1 MEESDKQNHTNKAK
15 KDKKKTRNEVREKI
29 FKCTGYEDC
38 NMAFNR
44 AEHLARHIRKHTGEK
59 PFQCHICFKYFSRP
73 DNLKQHRENVHS
85 KIENITSIL
94 KSQPRIHNDQ
104 FNYINGIGVNN
115 TGYLN
120 QAYYQYPHYTNGIYY
135 NYVGAN
141 NNMTIPNNTPD
152 YFNGYHPHFPVDM
165 SDTKMIPFSWPHMVT
180 KTTVIADTSLN
191 NNIPNISNI
200 ENSNFRSSRG
210 TEVSNNIPKVNHL
223 SNSTDLTD
231 KNHIGI
237 ISKSNMDQQNS
248 NFPSLGYSIFPK
260 EKSKHNPYNSYPIPT
275 DGKLVSQQ
283 NNVAALNNTTTNY
296 NFYPYN
302 IISDNYQVNHSFG
315 TNMSQPPTAGS
326 VKSISTT
333 TPSRSHDNNVNY
345 ISNRT
350 PCNNLLPYQ
359 AILQQPK
366 TITALPVQLERE
378 RIVSL
383 PSIYQDIDS
392 KVKMNAQQTNET
404 NTSINQNQFTNVPSY
419 LLSSLQTMPYQIGHS
434 HHQAQSTI
442 LYNPI
447 QPSAELVNLNHNNSG
462 INNVFSNL
470 TINNKSSNLNND
482 ENKTYST
489 KQTFTKNS
497 ATKSSPSSLDSKLIV
512 ESKSL
517 SSLVSSATSPTIGKC
532 YKNKINEGN
541 ANVSG
546 IKDNILKNNYHK
558 RKLPDRSSSSS
569 SGNSNNNNS
578 GSSSDNLS
586 DVNESNTQDIKN
598 SIYEDSDEKTSNNEE
613 YSKKDGTSKRNK
625 KKNDSKPKSKSKSA
639 SNKPYKKRSKKKADN
654 KNELGGSITNGSFS
668 SFESSVFSTE
678 TYDTTAGKT
687 KGEEREQKKTT
698 EKKQKDK
705 FHERDTNKKKDT
717 QVTKDEQHFDD
728 EADGSTSS
736 RLSLDYIIS

>member
-1 MEESDKQNHTNKAK
+1 MEESDRQNHTNKAK

-59 PFQCHICFKYFSRP
+59 PFQCHICFKYFSRL
-73 DNLKQHRENVHS
+73 DNLKQHKENVHS

-94 KSQPRIHNDQ
+94 KSQPRIHNGQ
-104 FNYINGIGVNN
+104 FNHINGIGANN
-115 TGYLN
+115 TGYFN
-120 QAYYQYPHYTNGIYY
+120 QACYQYPYYTNGIYY
-135 NYVGAN
+135 NYVGTN
-141 NNMTIPNNTPD
+141 NNTTIPNNILD

-165 SDTKMIPFSWPHMVT
+165 SDTKIIPSSQPHILT
-180 KTTVIADTSLN
+180 KTTTIADIGLN
-191 NNIPNISNI
+191 SNIPNISDI
-200 ENSNFRSSRG
+200 ENSNFCPSRG

-223 SNSTDLTD
+223 SNSTDSTD

-260 EKSKHNPYNSYPIPT
+260 EKVKHNSYNPYPIPT
-275 DGKLVSQQ
+275 DGKLVFQQ
-283 NNVAALNNTTTNY
+283 NNVTALNNTTTNY

-302 IISDNYQVNHSFG
+302 IISDNYQVNHSLG
-315 TNMSQPPTAGS
+315 TNMSQPPTTDS
-326 VKSISTT
+326 VNSISTT
-333 TPSRSHDNNVNY
+333 IPSRSHDNNVNY

-350 PCNNLLPYQ
+350 LCNNLLPYQ
-359 AILQQPK
+359 VILQQPK

-378 RIVSL
+378 RIVSV
-383 PSIYQDIDS
+383 PSTYQDIDS

-419 LLSSLQTMPYQIGHS
+419 LLSSLQTMPYQTRHS

-442 LYNPI
+442 LYNLI
-447 QPSAELVNLNHNNSG
+447 QPSAELVNLNRKNSG

-482 ENKTYST
+482 ENKTYCT
-489 KQTFTKNS
+489 KQTFIKNS
-497 ATKSSPSSLDSKLIV
+497 ATKSSTSSLDSKLIV

-517 SSLVSSATSPTIGKC
+517 SSLVSSVTSSTIGKG
-532 YKNKINEGN
+532 YKNKINEEN
-541 ANVSG
+541 ANIPG
-546 IKDNILKNNYHK
+546 IKDNILKNNSHK
-558 RKLPDRSSSSS
+558 RKLPDRSFSSS
-569 SGNSNNNNS
+569 SGSSSNSNS
-578 GSSSDNLS
+578 GSNSDNLS
-586 DVNESNTQDIKN
+586 DVNESNTQDIEN
-598 SIYEDSDEKTSNNEE
+598 SIYEDNDEKTSNNEE

-625 KKNDSKPKSKSKSA
+625 KKNDSNSKSA

-654 KNELGGSITNGSFS
+654 KNELGGSITDGSFS
-668 SFESSVFSTE
+668 SFESSVFSSE
-678 TYDTTAGKT
+678 IYDTTAVRT
-687 KGEEREQKKTT
+687 KGEERKQKKTM

-705 FHERDTNKKKDT
+705 FHEKDTNKRKDT

-728 EADGSTSS
+728 EADGSISS